1 MRQLVPHHPR
11 VPAVWK
17 PLWAQGPDSRSDPVP
32 SLAVHRLALCRPEV
46 PALCA
51 RPRDASAGP
60 ASLQGPQRTRVWRGR
75 AGCRQPGQPI
85 RPCHQCNVRGFGRP
99 EDHPRPPRWGRRLG
113 ELAASRGGNA
123 KWFLTKGSQG
133 GARRGRARTRAPTLV
148 TTHVTHT
155 SHTSCPI
162 VRSFTQARVLSRS
175 FTHGCRGV
183 CILRRYITP
192 SSPRNFDDTATFNR
206 SHIIR
211 FFARQSR

>member
-123 KWFLTKGSQG
+123 KWFLNKGV
-133 GARRGRARTRAPTLV
+133 ARRRAARTGAHTRSYSRNDTRYTHITHIMSNSPIIHTGEGSLSFLYARLPWRVHPATL
-148 TTHVTHT
+148 HH
-155 SHTSCPI
+155 P
-162 VRSFTQARVLSRS
+162 L
-175 FTHGCRGV
+175 
-183 CILRRYITP
+183 
-192 SSPRNFDDTATFNR
+192 
-206 SHIIR
+206 
-211 FFARQSR
+211 